1 MSSELGPD
9 DEDGILQEYVQEV
22 EQLRMEVAELR
33 AEQLRME
40 VAELRAAFT
49 SPSG

>member
-33 AEQLRME
+33 A
-40 VAELRAAFT
+40 AFT
-49 SPSG
+49 NPSGQRRLMA